1 VRATKKLAFA
11 IGDPAGIG
19 PEIALKAALDARV
32 GAVCRPLLVGDPA
45 ALAAQARLCGI
56 DTAISAF
63 AAADEVDWAQ
73 AGLLLLDTGT
83 LAEGELAIGEIR
95 AAHGRAA
102 IAAARAA
109 IRAARAG
116 HVDAV
121 VAAPQTELAIKE
133 AGIAFDGYPS
143 FVARE
148 TGLAEDDVFLMHC
161 FDDKKIAHAT
171 LHVGLRRVLEL
182 VTAERVGKVIT
193 ATDAA
198 LRRMG
203 TAAPRL
209 AVSGLNPHAGEAGL
223 FGDEEIRIIAPAIA
237 AAQQAGIRAEGPF
250 GADTMFHRAGYD
262 AFVVMYHDQGHITS
276 KLLAPN
282 RVAGL
287 AIGAPVLFSSVAH
300 GSALDIAGRNQASPE
315 AMVEAA
321 LRLVGAKAALA
332 A

>member
-1 VRATKKLAFA
+1 MRPREKLAIA

-32 GAVCRPLLVGDPA
+32 AAVCRPLLVGDRA
-45 ALAAQARLCGI
+45 ALELHARLCGI
-56 DTAISAF
+56 TAELSGF
-63 AAADEVDWAQ
+63 AAIGAVDWSAP
-73 AGLLLLDTGT
+73 GLLVLDTGT
-83 LAEGELAIGEIR
+83 LGDGELALGEIR

-102 IAAARAA
+102 IAAGRAA
-109 IRAARAG
+109 IAAARAG
-116 HVDAV
+116 SVDAV
-121 VAAPQTELAIKE
+121 VAAPQTELAIKQ
-133 AGIAFDGYPS
+133 AGVAFDGWPS

-148 TGLAEDDVFLMHC
+148 TGMDPDDVFLMHC

-171 LHVGLRRVLEL
+171 LHVGLRRALDL
-182 VTAERVGKVIT
+182 VTEARVGKVIA

-198 LRRMG
+198 LKRMG
-203 TAAPRL
+203 VASPRI

-223 FGDEEIRIIAPAIA
+223 FGDEEIRIIAPAIEA
-237 AAQQAGIRAEGPF
+237 AASAGIRAEGPF
-250 GADTMFHRAGYD
+250 GADTMFHRQGYD
-262 AFVVMYHDQGHITS
+262 AFIVMYHDQGHITS

-300 GSALDIAGRNQASPE
+300 GSALDIAGKNKASPE
-315 AMVEAA
+315 AVVEAV
-321 LRLVGAKAALA
+321 LRLLGAKQTLA

>member
-1 VRATKKLAFA
+1 
-11 IGDPAGIG
+11 
-19 PEIALKAALDARV
+19 
-32 GAVCRPLLVGDPA
+32 
-45 ALAAQARLCGI
+45 
-56 DTAISAF
+56 
-63 AAADEVDWAQ
+63 
-73 AGLLLLDTGT
+73 
-83 LAEGELAIGEIR
+83 LAEGELAIGEIC

-109 IRAARAG
+109 IRAAGQG

-161 FDDKKIAHAT
+161 FDDTKIAHAT
-171 LHVGLRRVLEL
+171 LHVGLRRVLDL
-182 VTAERVGKVIT
+182 VTRERVGKVIA
-193 ATDAA
+193 ATDTA
-198 LRRMG
+198 LKRMG
-203 TAAPRL
+203 TKAPRL
-209 AVSGLNPHAGEAGL
+209 AVSGLNPHAGEAGM
-223 FGDEEIRIIAPAIA
+223 FGDEEIHIIAPAIA

-250 GADTMFHRAGYD
+250 GADTMFHRQGYD
-262 AFVVMYHDQGHITS
+262 AFIVMYHDQGHIAS

-300 GSALDIAGRNQASPE
+300 GSALDIAGQNKASPE
-315 AMVEAA
+315 AVVEAV
-321 LRLVGAKAALA
+321 LRLMGAKEALSA
-332 A
+332 